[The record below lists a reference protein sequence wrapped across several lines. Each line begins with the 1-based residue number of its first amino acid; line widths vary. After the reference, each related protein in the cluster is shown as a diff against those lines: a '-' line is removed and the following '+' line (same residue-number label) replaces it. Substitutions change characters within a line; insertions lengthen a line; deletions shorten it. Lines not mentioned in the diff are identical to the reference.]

1 MKDRNKEVT
10 IITYFFFFIF
20 IALVGYFIYFQAVKS
35 ETFINSP
42 YNSLQDLFSEHVVR
56 GKIISADGYTLA
68 ETEVKENG
76 DEVRKYPY
84 GRKFAHA
91 VGYST
96 NGKTGLES
104 QANFALL
111 RSHEFFADQIINDF
125 KDEKNI
131 GDNVVTTLDYEIQ
144 NRAYEALGDQRGAV
158 IIMEP
163 DTGKI
168 ISMVSKPDYDPNSVV
183 KNWEKLNSSEDS
195 VLYNRA
201 TQGLYAPG
209 SVFKIVTLLDY
220 YRENPKTY
228 KEYSY
233 KCTGSISHDG
243 KTLKC
248 AGGEVHGTLNL
259 KESFAES
266 CNSSFANI
274 GLQINNDKLQKTC
287 NSLLFNKNLPIEF
300 ESSKSRFSLSSKDSD
315 ALTME
320 TSIGQGKTMVSP
332 LHMVMLAS
340 SISNKGT
347 LMKPYLIDH
356 IENTAGDIISTTKP
370 EEYNQLMSEKEA
382 ALIESYMAEVVN
394 SGTGTKLKGQSYKAY
409 GKTGTAQVSDSD
421 ANKTNAWFVGYAS
434 KKGYND
440 IAIAVIVEH
449 SGTGSK
455 YAIPVAKRV
464 FDLYFNR

>member
-287 NSLLFNKNLPIEF
+287 NSLLFNKDLPIEF

-356 IENTAGDIISTTKP
+356 IENTAGDIVSTTKP
-370 EEYNQLMSEKEA
+370 EEYNQLMSEKDA

-394 SGTGTKLKGQSYKAY
+394 SGTGTKLKGQSYKVY

>member
-183 KNWEKLNSSEDS
+183 KNWEKLNASEDS

-201 TQGLYAPG
+201 TLGLYAPG

-233 KCTGSISHDG
+233 KCTGSISNDG

-287 NSLLFNKNLPIEF
+287 NSLLFNKDLPIEF

-356 IENTAGDIISTTKP
+356 IENTTGDIISTTKP

-394 SGTGTKLKGQSYKAY
+394 SGTGTKLKGQSYKVY

>member
-42 YNSLQDLFSEHVVR
+42 YNTLQDLFSEHVVR

-131 GDNVVTTLDYEIQ
+131 GDNVITTLDYEIQ

-163 DTGKI
+163 ATGKI
-168 ISMVSKPDYDPNSVV
+168 IAMVSKPDYDPNSVV

-209 SVFKIVTLLDY
+209 SVFKIVTLLEY
-220 YRENPKTY
+220 YRENPKSY
-228 KEYSY
+228 KDYSY

-248 AGGEVHGTLNL
+248 AGGEVHGSLNL

-274 GLQINNDKLQKTC
+274 GLQINNDKLKKTC
-287 NSLLFNKNLPIEF
+287 NSLLFNKDLPIEF

-340 SISNKGT
+340 SINNKGT

-356 IENTAGDIISTTKP
+356 IENNAGDTISTTKP
-370 EEYNQLMSEKEA
+370 EEYGQLMSEKEA
-382 ALIESYMAEVVN
+382 ALIESYMAEVVKR
-394 SGTGTKLKGQSYKAY
+394 GTGTKLKGQSYKAY

>member
-42 YNSLQDLFSEHVVR
+42 YNTLQDLFSEHVVR

-131 GDNVVTTLDYEIQ
+131 GDNVITTLDYEIQ

-163 DTGKI
+163 ATGKI
-168 ISMVSKPDYDPNSVV
+168 IAMVSKPDYDPNSVV

-209 SVFKIVTLLDY
+209 SVFKIVTLLEY
-220 YRENPKTY
+220 YRENTKSY
-228 KEYSY
+228 KDYSY

-248 AGGEVHGTLNL
+248 AGGEVHGSLNL

-274 GLQINNDKLQKTC
+274 GLQINNDKLKKTC
-287 NSLLFNKNLPIEF
+287 NSLLFNKDLPIEF

-340 SISNKGT
+340 SINNKGT

-356 IENTAGDIISTTKP
+356 IENNAGDTISTTKP
-370 EEYNQLMSEKEA
+370 EEYGQLMSEKEA
-382 ALIESYMAEVVN
+382 ALIESYMAEVVK